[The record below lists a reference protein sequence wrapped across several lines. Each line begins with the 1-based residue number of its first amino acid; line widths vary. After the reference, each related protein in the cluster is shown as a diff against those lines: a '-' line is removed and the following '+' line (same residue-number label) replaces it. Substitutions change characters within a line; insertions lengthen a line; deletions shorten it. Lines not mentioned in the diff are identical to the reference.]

1 MGCFSSRVEAPTEEL
16 RQAQQEAARLR
27 RLVDAQRS
35 EIERMRA
42 EQEAEAEHRQHDAA
56 VATAALENLGV
67 AGTFRRMLFA
77 GGGFGGGFG
86 GGEGGGAPAVQRRP
100 ATLRE
105 SEVKAKLARFLAG
118 MRALERQRAASA
130 QPPLPPIMNQ
140 FIVWAGD
147 LLAGG
152 GRGEGVQDAAGV
164 EAAARRYV
172 GGAAGAS
179 GTASA
184 GASASVDDSDGDE
197 DDCCICQ
204 EGLSDSKAND
214 EYGEPLETGCGH
226 RFHVVCLARHLEAST
241 SSGQEPVCPMCRST
255 NLSVSFRPLTR
266 PVG

>member
-1 MGCFSSRVEAPTEEL
+1 
-16 RQAQQEAARLR
+16 
-27 RLVDAQRS
+27 
-35 EIERMRA
+35 
-42 EQEAEAEHRQHDAA
+42 
-56 VATAALENLGV
+56 
-67 AGTFRRMLFA
+67 MLFA

-184 GASASVDDSDGDE
+184 WASASVDDSDGDE

-241 SSGQEPVCPMCRST
+241 SSGQEPVCPMCRSSS
-255 NLSVSFRPLTR
+255 LSVSFRPLTR